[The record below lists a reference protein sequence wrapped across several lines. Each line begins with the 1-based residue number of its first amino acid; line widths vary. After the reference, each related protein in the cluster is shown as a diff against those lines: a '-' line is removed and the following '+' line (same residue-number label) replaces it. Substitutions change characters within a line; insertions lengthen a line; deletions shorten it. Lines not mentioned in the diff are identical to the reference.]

1 MADTI
6 SSLTSKGLTDA
17 ISKGVSD
24 GINSA
29 TKNKMPD
36 LSANAGYQSHDDLAA
51 WHNKQY
57 GLDDESKN
65 RTAIEKLSEEQ
76 KNFTKQFEHFAK
88 QIDAMSSDVA
98 KKIAGSKQESSW
110 SKIMADSE
118 RDEVVKIDSL
128 APMRLMR
135 TLSSF
140 VGRTGDTSMQRT
152 AEDTVTRNP
161 IEKEKD
167 TSISQRIRGSENA
180 GDKRQAT
187 EKDNLRYEE
196 QKVYQDKVLK
206 SLDEFKEF
214 VYSGTEGDGIKIK
227 GGDGSGGDG
236 GLLNGLLGAAGFVAG
251 AAVGVIFA
259 KVRNAAKIWGEVFH
273 AGAAKIGEKIKG
285 AWKWFTETDFG
296 KKLTENIEK
305 IKKRLSEV
313 KSSMLKTFEEWKA
326 AAKESWIGKTVQKA
340 KNLVSNTAEKLANS
354 SLGKWLGKKTDAIKA
369 AYKEG
374 GLLGMAGKA
383 ASKVEKIPGIGT
395 AMKAGKF
402 GFKAASKVL
411 NAPVELAL
419 RNVDSIKNAYDV
431 YKKTG
436 NMTSAAAYMGGG
448 MIDSVLDT
456 AMIPELVNGLK
467 HVYRSSKDGKGVWD
481 SVKSFGTGV
490 MEERDPDK
498 ISWGQQ
504 VAGLAQVIAGEDNE
518 TTRRLAMG
526 GKYSERGLKAV
537 NGNAFGLGHTAAVY
551 DPKYEQEL
559 FERRMKAKLAAG
571 SLENSKEPTAELTD
585 KKITGEVTAS
595 ADMNKTLIEGIKAGV
610 KDAYLSP
617 EVQAAQMNQAKETG
631 KEIRT
636 TLVG

>member
-65 RTAIEKLSEEQ
+65 RTAIEKLSDEQ

-236 GLLNGLLGAAGFVAG
+236 GLLSNIFGGMAGLLAGVVAG
-251 AAVGVIFA
+251 VVFA
-259 KVRNAAKIWGEVFH
+259 KIRNAAKLWGSVFSGTAKTISGTIKKAMSWMKDTSIGKKVTEIGKKIKGTLDSFRKGIDGLKSSFSKTLSSWKTAVKDSVIGKVANEAAKKA
-273 AGAAKIGEKIKG
+273 AGAAK
-285 AWKWFTETDFG
+285 
-296 KKLTENIEK
+296 
-305 IKKRLSEV
+305 
-313 KSSMLKTFEEWKA
+313 
-326 AAKESWIGKTVQKA
+326 TV
-340 KNLVSNTAEKLANS
+340 
-354 SLGKWLGKKTDAIKA
+354 
-369 AYKEG
+369 G
-374 GLLGMAGKA
+374 GLLSKLGAKVADGAKAVGKATVKLGSTIASKTPAVLKTAGKVGLNVA
-383 ASKVEKIPGIGT
+383 KGVSKVVT
-395 AMKAGKF
+395 
-402 GFKAASKVL
+402 
-411 NAPVELAL
+411 APVEMAA
-419 RNVDSIKNAYDV
+419 RMGEAAKNSYDV
-431 YKKTG
+431 YKKGGSITDI
-436 NMTSAAAYMGGG
+436 MTTFGGG
-448 MIDSVLDT
+448 MIDSVSDT
-456 AMIPELVNGLK
+456 LMIPELIQGAKGAYKGYKAGGLT
-467 HVYRSSKDGKGVWD
+467 GAMKGA
-481 SVKSFGTGV
+481 GAGLLA
-490 MEERDPDK
+490 ERDADR
-498 ISWGQQ
+498 ISYGQQ
-504 VAGLAQVIAGEDNE
+504 LMAKVQNFYGNETE
-518 TTRRLAMG
+518 TTRRLARG
-526 GKYSERGLKAV
+526 GTFTEQGLRRV
-537 NGNAFGLGHTAAVY
+537 NSNAAGFGNAAGFY
-551 DPKYEQEL
+551 DPEYEKEL
-559 FERRMKAKLAAG
+559 KAKLAAG